1 MIALLL
7 VSAAL
12 AGPGDPGWEPVI
24 EDDPYRFCH
33 TPGVEAGSA
42 REWCDLL
49 DDAPP
54 DRCKGLRE
62 TCAGAP
68 DKNEVDPWEAMRGCT
83 AGDRPARDFSKPEAP
98 REPVEAMQCQQ
109 QPPPQAGA
117 ASAILRWV
125 IAILVAV
132 ALLLLLR
139 LVWQWVGSL
148 APRDKKL
155 AAAATARVEVVVTA
169 DDVPELPS
177 DDLLSAARRAL
188 AEGRTGEA
196 VLLARGAALRRLG
209 EAGKVVLHRA
219 RTDREYVR
227 SVRKDPEIEAPLRDV
242 VRAVEIWRWGGRLV
256 SADVA
261 KGAIDAVERIVAK
274 LGAAAL
280 LLLAIEQD
288 AAANRYGPYGDA
300 ALHPLYEEAGYDV
313 SWRLRGLRA
322 LGEGDGPHVLVLDID
337 AVELDPEDHEALR
350 AWVTGGGLLVV
361 GGDST
366 AVFPEL
372 GEIAGTTG
380 LEGDTDA
387 LLELATVFG
396 SAVRRT
402 SAAPRDLPVPAWP
415 MGPDR
420 WFRAPQGTA
429 WIEADFPE
437 GPAKPVVVAFGLGEG
452 AVIAFADDLLLRN
465 AALVAPSNEAFLVLA
480 PYAAHDVGFVD
491 LPVPAAVQLATRAGS
506 DADNPWQS
514 LQKAHLLPLVLQIML
529 VSGLVVLWRGW
540 PFAPLRDPPEEGRI
554 AFADHVRAL
563 GVRWMRV
570 GASRRALSAQ
580 ARLWLTRLG
589 AQGLEAAARRSGRD
603 AAAAH
608 EWVMDLEEA
617 AANPGGPNKPTD
629 LERMEELWK
638 ITQRS

>member
-1 MIALLL
+1 
-7 VSAAL
+7 
-12 AGPGDPGWEPVI
+12 
-24 EDDPYRFCH
+24 
-33 TPGVEAGSA
+33 
-42 REWCDLL
+42 
-49 DDAPP
+49 
-54 DRCKGLRE
+54 
-62 TCAGAP
+62 
-68 DKNEVDPWEAMRGCT
+68 
-83 AGDRPARDFSKPEAP
+83 
-98 REPVEAMQCQQ
+98 
-109 QPPPQAGA
+109 
-117 ASAILRWV
+117 
-125 IAILVAV
+125 
-132 ALLLLLR
+132 
-139 LVWQWVGSL
+139 
-148 APRDKKL
+148 
-155 AAAATARVEVVVTA
+155 VVTA
-169 DDVPELPS
+169 EDVPELPS

-227 SVRKDPEIEAPLRDV
+227 SVRKEPEIEAPLRDV

-280 LLLAIEQD
+280 VLAALEQE

-300 ALHPLYEEAGYDV
+300 ALHPLFEEAGYDV
-313 SWRLRGLRA
+313 SWRLRGLTA
-322 LGEGDGPHVLVLDID
+322 LGEGDDPHVLVLDVD

-350 AWVTGGGLLVV
+350 AWVTGGGLLLV
-361 GGDST
+361 GGDS
-366 AVFPEL
+366 AKVFPEL
-372 GEIAGTTG
+372 GTIEGTG
-380 LEGDTDA
+380 VALDTDA
-387 LLELATVFG
+387 EVLELVYG

-437 GPAKPVVVAFGLGEG
+437 GPAKPVVVALGLGEG
-452 AVIAFADDLLLRN
+452 AVVAFADDLLLRN

-514 LQKAHLLPLVLQIML
+514 LQKAHLLPLVLQILL